1 MSVMWWRSATRLG
14 LVVLGALVVGGQPAA
29 SAEHARHRVAPSG
42 MQAHVD
48 PATGRLVPEAVVP
61 LPAGREPAPLPLPSE
76 EPAPGGGMMSVLHG
90 RFMNSV
96 VATVEADG
104 SVRIDCHPA
113 DDPADARQ

>member
-1 MSVMWWRSATRLG
+1 MSVMRWRSATRLG
-14 LVVLGALVVGGQPAA
+14 LVVLGALVVGGQPTA
-29 SAEHARHRVAPSG
+29 SAEDARHGVAPSG

-61 LPAGREPAPLPLPSE
+61 PPAERQPAPLPAATE

-96 VATVEADG
+96 VATVEGDG

-113 DDPADARQ
+113 NGPADARP